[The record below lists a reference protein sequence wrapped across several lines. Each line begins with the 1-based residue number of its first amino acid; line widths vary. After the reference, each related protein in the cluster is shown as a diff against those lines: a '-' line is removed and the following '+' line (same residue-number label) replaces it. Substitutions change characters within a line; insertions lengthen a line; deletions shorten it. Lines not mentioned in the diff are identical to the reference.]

1 MRGKPRKPKCTVMF
15 FSTFYTGVYLL
26 FKSLLYIYF
35 VKAFYLYVGET
46 LLHLSEHGCS
56 SYFLLASCSIVHF
69 MALQCVQFQ
78 LRFYYFICKEKNSF
92 NFLLPTFCLLVP
104 LISLLYINWTSIYVI
119 IFILNKVQEKLKV
132 ERDYSFIL
140 WFSVLSIV
148 AYIPMV
154 CFLVLETFPLF
165 SCRSS
170 VLHPLRYCFSECVL
184 HSTSVLKGI
193 FLWVEE
199 GFVLMPLACVVCDE
213 KCFLCSF
220 VPLNLHWFSF
230 MYLLWWLYLCLSLQ

>member
-1 MRGKPRKPKCTVMF
+1 MF

-26 FKSLLYIYF
+26 FKSLF
-35 VKAFYLYVGET
+35 VHILCKGFLFI
-46 LLHLSEHGCS
+46 CS
-56 SYFLLASCSIVHF
+56 GGNKGNSASSFWTWVFILFFFLASCSIVHF

-92 NFLLPTFCLLVP
+92 NFLLSTFCLLVP

-148 AYIPMV
+148 AYVSMV
-154 CFLVLETFPLF
+154 CFFVLETFPLF